1 MEVAKGSKHWDADLM
16 KTLFI
21 SVYYFNLEIFT
32 DVQMHLDLLNWCQ
45 LWFHCENYNNFTA
58 III

>member
-16 KTLFI
+16 KKLFI
-21 SVYYFNLEIFT
+21 IVCYFNLEIFT
-32 DVQMHLDLLNWCQ
+32 DVQMYLDLLNWCQ
-45 LWFHCENYNNFTA
+45 LWFHCENYNFTA